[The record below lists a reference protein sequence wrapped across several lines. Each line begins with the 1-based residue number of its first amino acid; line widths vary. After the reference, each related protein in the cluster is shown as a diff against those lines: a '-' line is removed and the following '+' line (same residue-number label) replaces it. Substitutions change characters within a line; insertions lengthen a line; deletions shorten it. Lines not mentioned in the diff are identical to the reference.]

1 MRARWQTTPVRL
13 CSVNRRQGRSWTVS
27 GDGTTSVSRSQAGE
41 SSATLLECL
50 PRRSRV
56 TRFAPSGKPGNAQR
70 AYGNRLRPQ
79 KVSYVITPGRLPYV
93 IEVNGAAKRVCW
105 RSSMGAKP
113 PAGQAGPRRTAKGP
127 PPARRP
133 FETAKFSVNRV

>member
-79 KVSYVITPGRLPYV
+79 KVSYVASLNLRRKANVLEIVTRNDIGR
-93 IEVNGAAKRVCW
+93 G
-105 RSSMGAKP
+105 
-113 PAGQAGPRRTAKGP
+113 
-127 PPARRP
+127 
-133 FETAKFSVNRV
+133 FSRN